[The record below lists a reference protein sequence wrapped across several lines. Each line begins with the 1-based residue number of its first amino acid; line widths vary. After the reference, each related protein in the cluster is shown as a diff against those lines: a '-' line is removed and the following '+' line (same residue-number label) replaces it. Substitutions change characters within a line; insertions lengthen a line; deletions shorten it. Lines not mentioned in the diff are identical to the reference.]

1 VLVLLAGLGRFERTA
16 IFPGPQGSKGRRD
29 LIKTLHGYLAR
40 DLAKV
45 TCLALAAFTLIMTV
59 FAIIEPLR
67 KEGLGAAQALELI
80 SYTLPMMMSLTLP
93 VAALFAATIVY
104 GRFSQDRELMA
115 CRASGIST
123 LALLKPALVLGGI
136 VTAASLALGSF
147 VTPQMVRLIKTTVK
161 ADLRAITYRRLR
173 TKGYL
178 HHEDLIIHAD
188 NVNEPKDEILGVV
201 VAYTKDPQNVRLVAA
216 PRVRLNFA
224 ERGGETYVTFDLR
237 DAVVTSTGE
246 YTMYRLSSHPPETRK
261 LESLAKE
268 EPSWY
273 DWGKLLRSLKNPEE
287 NRQISQKFRQ
297 IKKLLCLDMLARAV
311 ASSIEAGE
319 AYAGLRDEQQSYQV
333 WAGRARP
340 TGEGEVLLEADRR
353 NGRFRPV
360 EVTVFREGRPYQIV
374 TAKSGRITAG
384 YSELSGATLVSIE
397 LLDDVSV
404 ISLAE
409 RSARPQHRSRWVV
422 GQLFLPDELRR
433 RAESVPLKHIVT
445 RAGELTRD
453 PKLLRKIRGLRDD
466 AIRKLINKI
475 KAEMHMRTAYGVS
488 CFLMVAM
495 GAALGLVLRG
505 GQVVSAFAITVVP
518 AALVI
523 VMMIM
528 GKQMVSNKDVPAYL
542 GLTAIWTGVA
552 ALLAADVV
560 IYALLR
566 RR

>member
-1 VLVLLAGLGRFERTA
+1 
-16 IFPGPQGSKGRRD
+16 
-29 LIKTLHGYLAR
+29 LIRTLHGYLAR

-45 TCLALAAFTLIMTV
+45 TGLALAAFTLIMTV

-67 KEGLGAAQALELI
+67 KEGLGAAQALVLI
-80 SYTLPMMMSLTLP
+80 SYTLPMMLSLTLP
-93 VAALFAATIVY
+93 IAALFAATIVY

-123 LALLKPALVLGGI
+123 LALLRPALVLGGI
-136 VTAASLALGSF
+136 VTVASLVLGSF
-147 VTPQMVRLIKTTVK
+147 VTPQMVRMIKTTVK
-161 ADLRAITYRRLR
+161 ADLRTIAYRRLR
-173 TKGYL
+173 TKGHL
-178 HHEDLIIHAD
+178 HYKDLLVHAD
-188 NVNEPKDEILGVV
+188 SVDESKDEMLGVV
-201 VAYTKDPQNVRLVAA
+201 VAYTKDPENVRLVAA
-216 PRVRLNFA
+216 PRVGLNFT
-224 ERGGETYVTFDLR
+224 ERNGEMYVTFHLS

-261 LESLAKE
+261 LEGLAEE

-273 DWGKLLRSLKNPEE
+273 DWGKLLRALKNPEE
-287 NRQISQKFRQ
+287 NQQIKEKFRQ
-297 IKKLLCLDMLARAV
+297 IKRLLCLDMLARAV
-311 ASSIEAGE
+311 ASSVEAGE
-319 AYAGLRDEQQSYQV
+319 AYTGLRDEQQSYQV

-340 TGEGEVLLEADRR
+340 TGGGEVLLEADRR

-384 YSELSGATLVSIE
+384 YSELSGDTVVSIE
-397 LLDDVSV
+397 LLNDVTV
-404 ISLAE
+404 GSLTE
-409 RSARPQHRSRWVV
+409 VSARLQHRSRWVV
-422 GQLFLPDELRR
+422 GQLLLPDELRR
-433 RAESVPLKHIVT
+433 RAESVPLRDIV
-445 RAGELTRD
+445 RRGGELTGD
-453 PKLLRKIRGLRDD
+453 PKLLGKIRDLRDR
-466 AIRKLINKI
+466 AIRDLINKI
-475 KAEMHMRTAYGVS
+475 KAEMHMRAAYGVS

-518 AALVI
+518 AAMVI

-528 GKQMVSNKDVPAYL
+528 GKQMVSNKDVPVYL
-542 GLTAIWTGVA
+542 GLTAIWLGVA
-552 ALLAADVV
+552 ALLAADLV